1 MEKPTYDHSFTMA
14 ADQIWEM
21 EETHEFLPDFEG
33 HYKGLLN
40 MIDVLYYRNG
50 NSYYPPVKSRHTAFF
65 LALATPSYAYIDPHR
80 TLEMKYNIHAAA
92 IAIENE
98 ALTDALDPY
107 NSERIRTLEAF
118 AALAM
123 YKLVSEKTLNDRH
136 INELAEKIYERIIEN
151 GSSSQCTY
159 AYDTI
164 EGTYQVYPNAL
175 ALLAFEIHDRYFGTD
190 YSEKVQNKVLTFIT
204 ENLVDKETGLFRN
217 YYKTGALGYKGEHL
231 SRLAAW
237 TSRTPDISTNALGI
251 TFLNHFRPKQAENA
265 WKAHKKLFT
274 EKLLT
279 ITAEQLADTQQ
290 ASYLSQVNPTAEG
303 LYTSMLAAKEMNDK
317 AYFEQLQNHLMKISL
332 PAQREGKVFFDGAGE
347 EQVLHGDFL
356 AFARAHVGWDK
367 LLNHPWEKFYSF
379 DYKKVR

>member
-14 ADQIWEM
+14 SDNIWEM

-65 LALATPSYAYIDPHR
+65 LALAMPSYAYIDPHR

-118 AALAM
+118 ATLAM

-136 INELAEKIYERIIEN
+136 INEIAEKIYERIIEN

-217 YYKTGALGYKGEHL
+217 YYKTGSLGYKGEHL

-237 TSRTPDISTNALGI
+237 SSRTPDISTNALGI
-251 TFLNHFRPKQAENA
+251 TFLKHFYPKQAENA
-265 WKAHKKLFT
+265 WKAHKQLFT

-279 ITAEQLADTQQ
+279 ITAEQLADIQQ

-303 LYTSMLAAKEMNDK
+303 LYSSLLAAKEMNDK
-317 AYFEQLQNHLMKISL
+317 VYFEQLQNHLMKISV

-367 LLNHPWEKFYSF
+367 LLNHPWEKFYGF
-379 DYKKVR
+379 DYNKVR